1 MTGAAAV
8 LHLVPRLAETD
19 PGASAVA
26 ALVRGLAR
34 TGRALVVAGPG
45 GTEAPATAELAAAG
59 ARLVAVEL
67 AGGGP
72 LAAWRA
78 AARLEALVREVGIGL
93 IHAHGEAAAVVAARV
108 ARRTG
113 RPWIAGLAAAEP
125 PSARWLAALGGDG
138 RGGAERVVVPSRDL
152 ADRLQ
157 AAGAVSAAR
166 LRVVPPALDHDRF
179 DPALIGPARLER
191 ARRAWGVAGK
201 TPVVLLPAAVADG
214 GGHLELLRALKRR
227 GRDDAL
233 AVFAGAC
240 DTDGV
245 YRKQIELFARTAGL
259 EARMRIV
266 DAAADRP
273 AAFAAARVVALPATG
288 TPRAFEP
295 CALEAQAMGT
305 PVIVHAL
312 GALPEALMPAATGW
326 LVDVADTAGLAEA
339 LDLALAMPDD
349 VRARTAARA
358 RDFVVTEFG
367 AERAAAAV
375 LDIYGEI
382 AGAAPS

>member
-1 MTGAAAV
+1 
-8 LHLVPRLAETD
+8 VPRLDDGE
-19 PGASAVA
+19 PGASAVT

-34 TGRALVVAGPG
+34 AYRTTLVAGPG
-45 GTEAPATAELAAAG
+45 GPGAAELEAAG
-59 ARLVAVEL
+59 ARLVAVDL

-72 LAAWRA
+72 LGGWRA
-78 AARLEALVREVGIGL
+78 ASRLEALVRETDVAL

-108 ARRTG
+108 ARRTR
-113 RPWIAGLAAAEP
+113 RPWIAGPAAAAP
-125 PSARWLAALGGDG
+125 PSPRWLAAVGGDG

-152 ADRLQ
+152 ADRLE
-157 AAGAVSAAR
+157 AGGVVSAAR
-166 LRVVPPALDHDRF
+166 LRVVPPAIDSERF
-179 DPALIGPARLER
+179 DPARLGAERLER
-191 ARRAWGVAGK
+191 ARRAWGAAAE
-201 TPVVLLPAAVADG
+201 TPVVLLPAAVAEG

-295 CALEAQAMGT
+295 AALEAQATGT
-305 PVIVHAL
+305 PVIVHAH

-326 LVDVADTAGLAEA
+326 LVDVGDTAGLAEA
-339 LDLALAMPDD
+339 LDLALAMPEE
-349 VRARTAARA
+349 VRARTATRARA
-358 RDFVVTEFG
+358 FVATEFG
-367 AERAAAAV
+367 PERAAAAV
-375 LDIYGEI
+375 GDVYGELLD
-382 AGAAPS
+382 ATAR